1 MYSPSSSGIRA
12 STSICLVDSVE
23 NAQQLFEMAET
34 ARLDR
39 PLQLLVEGG
48 FTGGRTGCRD
58 LAAAL
63 DLARR
68 VRRCGPRLALRGV
81 EGFEGLSRGASP
93 QESEWQATEFL
104 DFLLEIAT
112 ACQAEDLFAAGPIIL
127 SAGGSKYYDIV
138 AERFGRAKLG
148 RDLLVVTRSGCYL
161 THDSALYRQAFD
173 GLVKRSP
180 QAEALGT
187 GLLPALELWAYVQS
201 RPEPSKAL
209 LTMGKRDVSHDD
221 LPVALKWAR
230 PGQGKPSEV
239 APGHI
244 VTGLNDQ
251 HCHMAVPPESPLAIG
266 DMVCFGIS
274 HPCLTFDKWQ
284 VICVV
289 DDDYNV
295 LSAIKT
301 FF

>member
-23 NAQQLFEMAET
+23 NAQQLFEKAET

-112 ACQAEDLFAAGPIIL
+112 ACQAEDLFAAGSIIL
-127 SAGGSKYYDIV
+127 SAGGSKYYYIV
-138 AERFGRAKLG
+138 AERFGRVKLG
-148 RDLLVVTRSGCYL
+148 RELLVVTRSGCYL
-161 THDSALYRQAFD
+161 THDSVLYRKAFD

-209 LTMGKRDVSHDD
+209 LTMGKRDVSYDD

-230 PGQGKPSEV
+230 PGQGETVGGGAGP
-239 APGHI
+239 
-244 VTGLNDQ
+244 
-251 HCHMAVPPESPLAIG
+251 HCHGAERSALPYGRAA
-266 DMVCFGIS
+266 GIS
-274 HPCLTFDKWQ
+274 TRDWRHGLLRDLASLPHLRQMAGD
-284 VICVV
+284 
-289 DDDYNV
+289 
-295 LSAIKT
+295 LRRR
-301 FF
+301 